1 MCWTGLGII
10 FSVRLKRGQRDDG
23 IGGGG
28 VCGGKGRDDAWG
40 GGVEEGW
47 VRGVG
52 GCGRQW

>member
-28 VCGGKGRDDAWG
+28 CVWRKGTG
-40 GGVEEGW
+40 
-47 VRGVG
+47 
-52 GCGRQW
+52 